1 MTRNGEGSRSADV
14 AEDDNHPGLLG
25 SGISPGD
32 DRTGWDEYD
41 RASAELVYLIVELNA
56 EASTLDDE
64 ALVEEG
70 VMVLGELR
78 TWREAQ
84 YLRDSAL
91 ALVHGGSGER
101 SRCGHSRIRRI
112 ADAYG
117 SRRKRTR
124 CRRWRQRSTSRTGQT
139 RQ

>member
-1 MTRNGEGSRSADV
+1 MTRNGEGSRSADI
-14 AEDDNHPGLLG
+14 AEDDNHTGLLG

-32 DRTGWDEYD
+32 HRTGWDEYD

-70 VMVLGELR
+70 VMVLGDLR
-78 TWREAQ
+78 TWGEAQ
-84 YLRDSAL
+84 YLGDGAL

-101 SRCGHSRIRRI
+101 SR
-112 ADAYG
+112 
-117 SRRKRTR
+117 
-124 CRRWRQRSTSRTGQT
+124 
-139 RQ
+139 